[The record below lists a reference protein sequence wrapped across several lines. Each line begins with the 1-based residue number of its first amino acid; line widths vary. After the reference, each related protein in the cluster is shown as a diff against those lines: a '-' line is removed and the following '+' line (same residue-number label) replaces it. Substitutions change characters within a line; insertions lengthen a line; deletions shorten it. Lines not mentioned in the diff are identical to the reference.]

1 MPIKSIQL
9 GFKVSFVSLGLGPLW
24 FNPFL
29 FLICALECHE
39 GLGMENG
46 EITDAQ
52 ISASSEWNSLLAAT
66 LARLHIKGTSER
78 GGGWTPLTL
87 DLDKWL
93 QVDLGNQKIN
103 VTGVATQG
111 RNDID
116 FWVKT
121 YNLQFSNNGEN
132 FTYYIEQSGQGVDSS
147 PRVKFYEINIVL
159 IIHFSYKM
167 LGCVNVRVNSYYP
180 LLIC

>member
-1 MPIKSIQL
+1 
-9 GFKVSFVSLGLGPLW
+9 
-24 FNPFL
+24 
-29 FLICALECHE
+29 
-39 GLGMENG
+39 MENG

-52 ISASSEWNSLLAAT
+52 IGASSEWNSLLAAT
-66 LARLHIKGTSER
+66 FARLYIKGTSEH
-78 GGGWTPLTL
+78 GGGWKPLTL
-87 DLDKWL
+87 DLDQWL

-121 YNLQFSNNGEN
+121 YSLQFSDNEEN

-147 PRVKFYEINIVL
+147 PKVKFYGMNILL
-159 IIHFSYKM
+159 ISHFSYKM
-167 LGCVNVRVNSYYP
+167 LGCVNIRVNSYNP

>member
-1 MPIKSIQL
+1 M
-9 GFKVSFVSLGLGPLW
+9 SLGLGPLW
-24 FNPFL
+24 LIPFL
-29 FLICALECHE
+29 CLICALECHD

-46 EITDAQ
+46 EITDAH

-66 LARLHIKGTSER
+66 FARLHIKATSAH
-78 GGGWTPLTL
+78 GGDWKSLTL
-87 DLDKWL
+87 DKDQWL

-116 FWVKT
+116 FWVTT
-121 YNLQFSNNGEN
+121 YNLQFSDNGEN

-147 PRVKFYEINIVL
+147 PKVKLYEMNIAL
-159 IIHFSYKM
+159 TSHFSYKM
-167 LGCVNVRVNSYYP
+167 LGCVNIRVNSYNP